1 MSQNP
6 NESRRREILATAA
19 DLASA
24 EGLDR
29 LSIGVLAAQVDM
41 SKSGL
46 FAHFGAKSLLQAAI
60 IDHAAAAF
68 EPAVLE
74 PAVRVPAGLPRL
86 RALVEHWIAHV
97 EDTVYRGGCFF
108 DAASSEFASRPGGI
122 RNQLARFCR
131 VWLGQ
136 LREQA
141 ELAVRLGELD
151 ASVDPDL
158 LTFQLHAY
166 VSEANWCRQL
176 LDEPAAFDRARA
188 AVEATLS
195 ANAPASTLPATPPPS
210 PEPTP

>member
-1 MSQNP
+1 MAMPRSSSEP
-6 NESRRREILATAA
+6 RRREILATAA

-46 FAHFGAKSLLQAAI
+46 FGHFGAKGILQSAV

-68 EPAVLE
+68 EPAVLA
-74 PAVRVPAGLPRL
+74 PAARVPAGLARL
-86 RALVEHWIAHV
+86 RALLEHWIAHV
-97 EDTVYRGGCFF
+97 EHTVYRGGCFF

-122 RNQLARFCR
+122 RNQLAHFCQL
-131 VWLGQ
+131 WLGQ

-151 ASVDPDL
+151 ASVDPEL

-188 AVEATLS
+188 AVDATLS
-195 ANAPASTLPATPPPS
+195 ANAPAMTAPPTERTS
-210 PEPTP
+210 